1 MIHDT
6 GVLIGRNLR
15 LSLTTRSFFQLVV
28 SPLVFFAGFAIV
40 LDRLLTLRGVDFGQF
55 LPPAI
60 VMMAM
65 GLAPVSTAFFIGRER
80 QSGMLDRCRTMPINS
95 LSVLIARLGTDAVR
109 SLIPIVVLVA
119 AGHVIG
125 FRFAGV
131 PSAVGF
137 ALLAVAFALSFC
149 LGAAVVAIRS
159 PDPESSASALFL
171 PMLPLINLSTVF
183 APMSVFPDWLEPV
196 IRINPYSVVVDAL
209 RALAAG
215 QPVSWWPP
223 LAWIVGLSLFF
234 GLAAVRAFRRA

>member
-109 SLIPIVVLVA
+109 SLIPSWCWSRRA
-119 AGHVIG
+119 T
-125 FRFAGV
+125 
-131 PSAVGF
+131 
-137 ALLAVAFALSFC
+137 
-149 LGAAVVAIRS
+149 
-159 PDPESSASALFL
+159 SSASAS
-171 PMLPLINLSTVF
+171 PACRPPS
-183 APMSVFPDWLEPV
+183 ASPC
-196 IRINPYSVVVDAL
+196 
-209 RALAAG
+209 
-215 QPVSWWPP
+215 WPWP
-223 LAWIVGLSLFF
+223 S
-234 GLAAVRAFRRA
+234 R